1 MTGRIWSHREFKW
14 SGKILSPRRRCG
26 TMRFL
31 CDVCGKGFI
40 AENHLKRHTTS
51 HKNNQMAEISK
62 RKPLGSKNTYR
73 SPSQKNRT
81 LEDHNNDRLESI
93 SPRKIRSSAE
103 LPCPQCYKC
112 FDSQDKLEFHIDKMC
127 HERSLGRHQQEHIP
141 LAAFEGPR
149 SFSNM
154 NELRE
159 PRVKHSDN
167 GLFKC
172 QECNAVFIN
181 ILYLQIHSK
190 EHTNEH
196 RHRSLLRHTKN
207 DIAMTALQCTRCPR
221 SFPNIR
227 EVMKHRVEHS
237 GVGLSKCQE
246 CNAVFIDILYL
257 QIHSKEHTNEHGHR
271 SLLRHTKNYIPMTA
285 LDCTR
290 EVMKHRVKHSGV
302 GLFKCQECNAVFI
315 NILYLQI
322 HSKEHT
328 NEHRHRSLLRHT
340 KNDIAMTALQCTRCP
355 RSFPNIREVMKHRV
369 EHSGVGLFKCQ
380 ECNAVFINILYL
392 QIHSKEHTNEHRHR
406 SLLRHTKND
415 IAMTALQCTRCP
427 RSFPNIRE
435 VMKHRVEHSGVGLF
449 KCQEC
454 NAVFIDIL
462 YLQIHSKEHTN
473 EHGHRSLLR
482 HTKNYIPMTAL
493 DCTRE
498 VMKHRVKHSGVGLFK
513 CQECNAVFINIL
525 YLQIHS
531 KEHTNEHRHRSLLRH
546 TKNDIAMTA
555 LQCTRCPR
563 SFPNIR
569 EVMKH
574 RVEHSGV
581 GLFKCQECNA
591 VFIDILYLQIH
602 SKEHTNEHG
611 HRSLLRHTKNYIPM
625 TALDCTREVM
635 KHRVKHSGV
644 GLFKCQECNAVFIN
658 ILYLQIHSKE
668 HTNEHRHRSLLRHT
682 KNDIAMTA
690 LQCTRCP
697 RSFPNIREVMKHR
710 VEHSGVGLF
719 KCQECNAVFIDILY
733 LQIHSKEHTNEHGHR
748 SLLRHTKNYI
758 PMTALDCTREVMKH
772 RVKHSGVGLFKC
784 QECNAVFINILYL
797 QIHSKEHTNEHRH
810 RSLLRHT
817 KNDIAMT
824 ALQCTRCPRS
834 FPNIR
839 EVMKHRVEH
848 SGVGLFKCQECN
860 AVFIDILYLQIHS
873 KEHTNEHGHR
883 SLLRHTK
890 NYIPMTAL
898 DCTREVMKHRV
909 KHSGVSL
916 FKCQECNAVFINIL
930 YLQIHS
936 KEHTNEH
943 RHRSLLR
950 HTKNDIAMTALQ
962 CTRCPRSF
970 PNIRE
975 VMKHRVEH
983 SGVGLFKCQECNAVF
998 IDILYLQI
1006 HSKEHTNEHGHRSL
1020 LRHTKNY
1027 IPMTALDCTREVM
1040 KHRVKHSGV
1049 GLFKCQ
1055 ECNAVFINILYLQ
1068 IHSKEH
1074 TNEHRHRS
1082 LLRHTKNDI
1091 AMTALQC
1098 TRCPRSFPN
1107 IREVMKHRVE
1117 HSGVGLFKCQEC
1129 NAVFIDIL
1137 YLQIHSK
1144 EHTNEHGHRS
1154 LLRHT
1159 KNYIP
1164 MTALDCTREVMKHR
1178 VKHSGVGLFK
1188 CQECNAVF
1196 INILYLQIHSKEHT
1210 NEHRHRS
1217 LLRHTKND
1225 IAMTALQ
1232 CTRCPRSFPNIR
1244 EVMKHRV
1251 EHSGV
1256 GLFKCQECNAVFIDI
1271 LYLQIHSKEHT
1282 NEHGHRSLLRHTK
1295 NYIPMT
1301 ALDCTREVMKHRVK
1315 HSGVGLFK
1323 CQECNA
1329 VFINILYLQIHSK
1342 EHTNEHRHRSLL
1354 RHTKNDIAM
1363 TALQCTRCPRSFPNI
1378 REVMKHRVEHSGVCL
1393 FKCQK
1398 CNAVFID
1405 ILYLQIHSKEHTN
1418 EHGHRSLLRH
1428 TKNYIPMT
1436 ALDCTREVMKHRV
1449 EHSGVGLSKCQECN
1463 AVFIDILY
1471 LQIHSKEHTNEH
1483 GHRSL
1488 LRHTKNDIAMTAL
1501 QCTRCPRSFP
1511 NIREVMKHRV
1521 EHSGVGLFKCQEC
1534 NAVFIDILY
1543 LQIHSKEHTNEHG
1556 HRSLLRHTKND
1567 IAMTALQCT
1576 RCPRSFPNIREVMKH
1591 RVEHSGVG
1599 LFKCQ
1604 ECNAV
1609 FINILYLQIH
1619 SKEHTNEHRHRSLLR
1634 HTKNDIAMT
1643 ALQCMR
1649 CPRSFPNIR
1658 EVMKHRVEHSG
1669 VGLFKCQE
1677 CNAVFINILY
1687 LQIHSKE
1694 HTNEHRHR
1702 SLLRHTKNDIAM
1714 TALQCTRCPRSFPNI
1729 REVMKHR
1736 VEHSGVGLF
1745 KCQECNAVFI
1755 DILYLQIH
1763 SKKHTNEHGH
1773 RSLLRHTKNYIPMTA
1788 LDCTRE
1794 IHSKEHAGE
1803 QGQLERSRGA
1813 TLFRAKKQVDSDSKK
1828 SVLEMFS
1835 CHDANSR
1842 SKSPTMLKKMELTD
1856 PDPAISSPTKK
1867 SCMTQSLPIKHE
1879 NTCQQCGKKFTY
1891 KQALTRHMRV
1901 HTGERPFECT
1911 YCEKKYSRK
1920 AQLDEH
1926 TATHTGDRPFK
1937 CLVCEKKFIRKI
1949 HLAEHTRIH
1958 TGDRPYE
1965 CLTCGQTF
1973 PRKYTLLKHNRIH
1986 TGDHPSDC
1994 PKKKEKSF
2002 DESYKLEIHERF
2014 TFSTKA
2020 TQHAAAAVSSAGAEP
2035 PGEEKTS
2042 ATPPAAAQPP
2052 TPTPTPVR
2060 KPIVPSNY
2068 RFIYPEF
2075 LPDPKV
2081 EWRNPIREKLE
2092 RSDPQAAG
2100 KTSRFVGICINRDRC
2115 GLRARFVLRNVIDHQ
2130 GMEVVYELYDPTI
2143 QKVEVLRLE
2152 KRLDDNLFYLRDAL
2166 PEFSTFDEKMETEHL
2181 EEGVPRPWLERWE
2194 RQNLRGV
2201 ANIDQYIKDK
2211 HRKSAEKVQKPWE
2224 KMHLSSIRS
2233 LRRHQQE
2240 HIPLAAF
2247 EGPRSFSN
2255 MNQLREPRVKHSD
2268 NCLFKCQECNAVF
2281 INILYLQIHSKEHAG
2296 EQGQL
2301 ERSRGATLFRAKKQV
2316 DSDSKKSVLE
2326 MFSCHDANSRSK
2338 SPTML
2343 KKMELTDPDP
2353 AISSPTKKSCM
2364 TQSLP
2369 IKHENT
2375 CQQCGKKFTYKQA
2388 LTRHMR
2394 AHTGERPFECTYCEK
2409 KYSRKAQLDEH
2420 TATHTGDRPFKCLVC
2435 EKKFIRKIHLA
2446 EHTRIHT
2453 GDRPYECLTCGQTFP
2468 RKYTLLKHNRIHTGD
2483 HPSDCPKKK
2492 EKSFDESYKL
2502 EIHER

>member
-1 MTGRIWSHREFKW
+1 MAKVCRVCLDDSVLLVDIFAEVCNLWELPENSPAYVISQFSPENSVERGDSMPQLICHSCINGVQSAYRYKLKLDQGSENYQRFLKKTQQKRFNIV
-14 SGKILSPRRRCG
+14 LSSVSENKETYTINSSDKEENLIRANESQGIKAEHEIVLLPEKTEVVEHNVYNEAHMCINLQKDAPNFDIDIEEGTYTVRNPRWDYVDEQAGLKMSVSMDTPEIQKMEHVPGLAQVAESKLNNLKLEHVLTENEVHIRKNIQSNKENKRQESEKKNHPFEKEDSLG
-26 TMRFL
+26 TMEILMSISTDTENQETDDRAKLVKPYECKWCGKLVSRSQNLRWHELRHFGKLPFL
-31 CDVCGKGFI
+31 CDVCGKGFR
-40 AENHLKRHTTS
+40 AKYHLKRHTTS
-51 HKNNQMAEISK
+51 HKNNQTAEISK
-62 RKPLGSKNTYR
+62 MKPLGSKSTYR
-73 SPSQKNRT
+73 SPSQKKKT

-93 SPRKIRSSAE
+93 SPRKIRSTAE

-112 FDSQDKLEFHIDKMC
+112 FDSQYKLEFHINKTC
-127 HERSLGRHQQEHIP
+127 HKCPHCSRFYANERSLRRHQQEHIP

-473 EHGHRSLLR
+473 EHRHRSLLR
-482 HTKNYIPMTAL
+482 HTKNDIAMTAL
-493 DCTRE
+493 QCTRCPRSFPNIRE
-498 VMKHRVKHSGVGLFK
+498 VMKHRVEHSGVGLFKCQECNAVFINILYLQIHSKEHTNEHRHRSLLRHTKNDIAMTALQCTRCPRSFPNIREVMKHRVEHSGVGLFKCQECNAVFINILYLQIHSKEHTNEHRHRSLLRHTKNDIAMTALQCTRCPRSFPNIREVMKHRVEHSGVGLFK

-719 KCQECNAVFIDILY
+719 KCQECNAVFI
-733 LQIHSKEHTNEHGHR
+733 
-748 SLLRHTKNYI
+748 
-758 PMTALDCTREVMKH
+758 
-772 RVKHSGVGLFKC
+772 
-784 QECNAVFINILYL
+784 NILYL

-860 AVFIDILYLQIHS
+860 AVFI
-873 KEHTNEHGHR
+873 
-883 SLLRHTK
+883 
-890 NYIPMTAL
+890 
-898 DCTREVMKHRV
+898 
-909 KHSGVSL
+909 
-916 FKCQECNAVFINIL
+916 NIL
-930 YLQIHS
+930 
-936 KEHTNEH
+936 
-943 RHRSLLR
+943 
-950 HTKNDIAMTALQ
+950 
-962 CTRCPRSF
+962 F
-970 PNIRE
+970 
-975 VMKHRVEH
+975 
-983 SGVGLFKCQECNAVF
+983 
-998 IDILYLQI
+998 
-1006 HSKEHTNEHGHRSL
+1006 
-1020 LRHTKNY
+1020 
-1027 IPMTALDCTREVM
+1027 
-1040 KHRVKHSGV
+1040 
-1049 GLFKCQ
+1049 
-1055 ECNAVFINILYLQ
+1055 
-1068 IHSKEH
+1068 
-1074 TNEHRHRS
+1074 
-1082 LLRHTKNDI
+1082 
-1091 AMTALQC
+1091 
-1098 TRCPRSFPN
+1098 
-1107 IREVMKHRVE
+1107 
-1117 HSGVGLFKCQEC
+1117 
-1129 NAVFIDIL
+1129 
-1137 YLQIHSK
+1137 
-1144 EHTNEHGHRS
+1144 
-1154 LLRHT
+1154 
-1159 KNYIP
+1159 
-1164 MTALDCTREVMKHR
+1164 
-1178 VKHSGVGLFK
+1178 
-1188 CQECNAVF
+1188 
-1196 INILYLQIHSKEHT
+1196 
-1210 NEHRHRS
+1210 
-1217 LLRHTKND
+1217 
-1225 IAMTALQ
+1225 
-1232 CTRCPRSFPNIR
+1232 
-1244 EVMKHRV
+1244 
-1251 EHSGV
+1251 
-1256 GLFKCQECNAVFIDI
+1256 
-1271 LYLQIHSKEHT
+1271 
-1282 NEHGHRSLLRHTK
+1282 
-1295 NYIPMT
+1295 
-1301 ALDCTREVMKHRVK
+1301 
-1315 HSGVGLFK
+1315 
-1323 CQECNA
+1323 
-1329 VFINILYLQIHSK
+1329 
-1342 EHTNEHRHRSLL
+1342 
-1354 RHTKNDIAM
+1354 
-1363 TALQCTRCPRSFPNI
+1363 
-1378 REVMKHRVEHSGVCL
+1378 
-1393 FKCQK
+1393 
-1398 CNAVFID
+1398 
-1405 ILYLQIHSKEHTN
+1405 
-1418 EHGHRSLLRH
+1418 
-1428 TKNYIPMT
+1428 
-1436 ALDCTREVMKHRV
+1436 
-1449 EHSGVGLSKCQECN
+1449 
-1463 AVFIDILY
+1463 

-1543 LQIHSKEHTNEHG
+1543 LQIHSKEHTNEH
-1556 HRSLLRHTKND
+1556 
-1567 IAMTALQCT
+1567 
-1576 RCPRSFPNIREVMKH
+1576 
-1591 RVEHSGVG
+1591 
-1599 LFKCQ
+1599 
-1604 ECNAV
+1604 
-1609 FINILYLQIH
+1609 
-1619 SKEHTNEHRHRSLLR
+1619 
-1634 HTKNDIAMT
+1634 
-1643 ALQCMR
+1643 
-1649 CPRSFPNIR
+1649 
-1658 EVMKHRVEHSG
+1658 
-1669 VGLFKCQE
+1669 
-1677 CNAVFINILY
+1677 
-1687 LQIHSKE
+1687 
-1694 HTNEHRHR
+1694 RHR

-1755 DILYLQIH
+1755 DIL
-1763 SKKHTNEHGH
+1763 
-1773 RSLLRHTKNYIPMTA
+1773 
-1788 LDCTRE
+1788 
-1794 IHSKEHAGE
+1794 
-1803 QGQLERSRGA
+1803 
-1813 TLFRAKKQVDSDSKK
+1813 F
-1828 SVLEMFS
+1828 
-1835 CHDANSR
+1835 
-1842 SKSPTMLKKMELTD
+1842 
-1856 PDPAISSPTKK
+1856 
-1867 SCMTQSLPIKHE
+1867 
-1879 NTCQQCGKKFTY
+1879 
-1891 KQALTRHMRV
+1891 
-1901 HTGERPFECT
+1901 
-1911 YCEKKYSRK
+1911 
-1920 AQLDEH
+1920 
-1926 TATHTGDRPFK
+1926 
-1937 CLVCEKKFIRKI
+1937 
-1949 HLAEHTRIH
+1949 
-1958 TGDRPYE
+1958 
-1965 CLTCGQTF
+1965 
-1973 PRKYTLLKHNRIH
+1973 
-1986 TGDHPSDC
+1986 
-1994 PKKKEKSF
+1994 
-2002 DESYKLEIHERF
+2002 
-2014 TFSTKA
+2014 
-2020 TQHAAAAVSSAGAEP
+2020 
-2035 PGEEKTS
+2035 
-2042 ATPPAAAQPP
+2042 
-2052 TPTPTPVR
+2052 
-2060 KPIVPSNY
+2060 
-2068 RFIYPEF
+2068 
-2075 LPDPKV
+2075 
-2081 EWRNPIREKLE
+2081 
-2092 RSDPQAAG
+2092 
-2100 KTSRFVGICINRDRC
+2100 
-2115 GLRARFVLRNVIDHQ
+2115 
-2130 GMEVVYELYDPTI
+2130 
-2143 QKVEVLRLE
+2143 
-2152 KRLDDNLFYLRDAL
+2152 
-2166 PEFSTFDEKMETEHL
+2166 
-2181 EEGVPRPWLERWE
+2181 
-2194 RQNLRGV
+2194 
-2201 ANIDQYIKDK
+2201 
-2211 HRKSAEKVQKPWE
+2211 
-2224 KMHLSSIRS
+2224 
-2233 LRRHQQE
+2233 
-2240 HIPLAAF
+2240 
-2247 EGPRSFSN
+2247 
-2255 MNQLREPRVKHSD
+2255 
-2268 NCLFKCQECNAVF
+2268 
-2281 INILYLQIHSKEHAG
+2281 LQIHSKEHAG

-2369 IKHENT
+2369 IKQENT

-2394 AHTGERPFECTYCEK
+2394 VHTGERPFECTYCEK
-2409 KYSRKAQLDEH
+2409 KYSRRAQLDEH
-2420 TATHTGDRPFKCLVC
+2420 TATHTGDRPFKCFVC

-2446 EHTRIHT
+2446 EHTRIYT
-2453 GDRPYECLTCGQTFP
+2453 GDRPYECLTCGKTFP

-2483 HPSDCPKKK
+2483 HPSDCPQCDKKFRDKDALQQHFRNIHNCERRNEKNYQGCFKRK

-2502 EIHER
+2502 EIHERKASNNNNMPEQRLDIKDEIA